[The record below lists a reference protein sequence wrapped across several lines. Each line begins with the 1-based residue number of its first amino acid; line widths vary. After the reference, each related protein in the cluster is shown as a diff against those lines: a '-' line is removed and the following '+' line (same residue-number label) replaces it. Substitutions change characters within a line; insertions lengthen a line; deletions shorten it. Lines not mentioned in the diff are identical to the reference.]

1 MSAEKLPQN
10 FAYLRAAP
18 QYTGVLEAVML
29 DTPEAFG
36 LADNV
41 LATELEFSRLF
52 YYIFYSLPTE
62 FDSIIRGVTTH
73 F

>member
-1 MSAEKLPQN
+1 MFAEKLPRN

-52 YYIFYSLPTE
+52 YYIFL
-62 FDSIIRGVTTH
+62 
-73 F
+73 

>member
-1 MSAEKLPQN
+1 
-10 FAYLRAAP
+10 
-18 QYTGVLEAVML
+18 ML

-52 YYIFYSLPTE
+52 YYIFL
-62 FDSIIRGVTTH
+62 
-73 F
+73 

>member
-1 MSAEKLPQN
+1 
-10 FAYLRAAP
+10 
-18 QYTGVLEAVML
+18 ML

-41 LATELEFSRLF
+41 LATELEFF
-52 YYIFYSLPTE
+52 IIFFYSLPTE